1 MTYNV
6 FISYANTDA
15 RTANAICRHLEQQGT
30 KCWIAP
36 RDIEAG
42 VNWAEAIV
50 DVIPKVKVFLLVF
63 SEKSNMSKQV
73 IREVELA
80 IKSEAVIIPVRIE
93 NVQPT
98 KSMAYYLSSV
108 QWMNANQPL
117 TDNQLDHI
125 YKTVK
130 KNLEK
135 KPSIRDIEPN
145 KDIVPPPRKRWIWAV
160 LAAAFIL
167 LIVAGSAWYFGWF
180 KNSTDETP
188 RTAAKETA
196 AETHQESGIIKVLE
210 LNFDSTDDLKWLGT
224 TAEDPLAEIND
235 AGYLSLKKD
244 GPGALQTDMKNGLI
258 FHCRT
263 RHNACA
269 EIVIGEYGI
278 SACTLCPIMFSA
290 HDITENG
297 YEKGWTGPLVM
308 DGRVVLNQEQW
319 IDYML
324 SISEDGSIIY
334 AVASD
339 PADPD
344 AVTYTSYVI
353 PEDKRKAYCRPEM
366 RQYLEQ
372 SGQYFY
378 ADYAAIVEGPFL
390 DYLKEILPG
399 YDQYET
405 ELTAFFSETP
415 KDLPPFSGE

>member
-50 DVIPKVKVFLLVF
+50 DVIPKVKIFLLVF

-145 KDIVPPPRKRWIWAV
+145 KDIVPRPKKRWVWVV
-160 LAAAFIL
+160 LAALFIL
-167 LIVAGSAWYFGWF
+167 SAAGSVWHFGLF
-180 KNSTDETP
+180 NKNKTY
-188 RTAAKETA
+188 TAKAD
-196 AETHQESGIIKVLE
+196 KVLE
-210 LNFDSTDDLKWLGT
+210 LNFDSADDLMWMGITEGT
-224 TAEDPLAEIND
+224 PGIGLNTDE
-235 AGYLSLKKD
+235 GYLHYTH
-244 GPGALQTDMKNGLI
+244 GQEGGIHTGILQGQVLH
-258 FHCRT
+258 FRVRT
-263 RHNACA
+263 NSSAA
-269 EIVIGEYGI
+269 VTIGEM
-278 SACTLCPIMFSA
+278 CLETNPLCPIMFCMNELNEYEP
-290 HDITENG
+290 TEN
-297 YEKGWTGPLVM
+297 WTGSLVM
-308 DGRVVLNQEQW
+308 EGRTILNQEQW

-324 SISEDGSIIY
+324 SVSEDGSTIY

-339 PADPD
+339 PSDENT
-344 AVTYTSYVI
+344 VCYTAYII
-353 PEDKRKAYCRPEM
+353 PENQRSAYYQPSVRPYIELSD
-366 RQYLEQ
+366 QYLDV
-372 SGQYFY
+372 
-378 ADYAAIVEGPFL
+378 DYAAIIEGSFI
-390 DYLKEILPG
+390 DYLHEVLPG
-399 YDQYET
+399 YNQYKED
-405 ELTAFFSETP
+405 LTVLFSETP
-415 KDLPPFSGE
+415 KEMPPFSVTGY